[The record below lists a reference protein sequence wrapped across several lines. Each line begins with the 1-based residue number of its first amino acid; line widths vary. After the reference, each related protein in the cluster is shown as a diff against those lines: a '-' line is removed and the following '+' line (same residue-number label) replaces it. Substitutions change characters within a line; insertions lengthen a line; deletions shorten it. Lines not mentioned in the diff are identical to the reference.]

1 MALPPAA
8 APPLKP
14 EQTAATQSPPPAAGS
29 QPAQQPNKPAAAPPA
44 GTPPAGTPPAAKPA
58 AKGGS
63 IYEAIGEPPPGE
75 EGSAAWPSDWR
86 EQVSEGID
94 PKQAKMLERFPSV
107 KELAKSW
114 IAQRQLISSG
124 EYKRAAPKGDSPEEL
139 KAWREEQGI
148 PDSPDGYEVPVAP
161 GVDMNALDETSKAG
175 IGVFKESFL
184 AAGLNKEQGTVVAQ
198 GLLKMAALQTEAT
211 AQADASARD
220 SVEDALRAEWGADYR
235 RNLNMNGAF
244 LKQHFG
250 DGMESLLSARTPE
263 GTRLADMPEFNKF
276 LNAMARNT
284 GGDVMFDGDVK
295 GGASIESQ
303 LEEIRKVM
311 RTDINKYNAEGLDVK
326 YRELLEKQQARK
338 GA

>member
-14 EQTAATQSPPPAAGS
+14 EQTAATPNLPAGGASPPAP
-29 QPAQQPNKPAAAPPA
+29 PNKPAAPPA

-58 AKGGS
+58 AKGGTL
-63 IYEAIGEPPPGE
+63 YEAIGEAEPGQ
-75 EGSAAWPSDWR
+75 EGSSSWPTDWR
-86 EQVSEGID
+86 AQIAAGVTD
-94 PKQAKMLERFPSV
+94 PNMAKVLERFQTPADLG
-107 KELAKSW
+107 KAFLA
-114 IAQRQLISSG
+114 AQQKIRSG
-124 EYKRAAPKGDSPEEL
+124 EYKRAAPAGDSPEEL

-148 PDSPDGYEVPVAP
+148 PDTPDGYEVPMVP
-161 GVDMNALDETSKAG
+161 GVDIASLDENTKASLTVLKTG
-175 IGVFKESFL
+175 L
-184 AAGLNKEQGTVVAQ
+184 HAAGLNKEQGGIVAKA
-198 GLLKMAALQTEAT
+198 LLQVAETQAEAT

-235 RNLNMNGAF
+235 RNLNMNVAF
-244 LKQHFG
+244 LKQNFG
-250 DGMESLLSARTPE
+250 EGMDNVLNARTPE

-295 GGASIESQ
+295 GGASIESR

-311 RTDINKYNAEGLDVK
+311 RTDINKYNADGLDVE
-326 YRELLEKQQARK
+326 YRQLLEKQQARK